1 MLLATIIAIAA
12 VIMISASFVVLRRE
26 RNDGLTID
34 PPDLTDVVDISDV
47 LPGIE
52 VAGTDSIVESEPSS
66 TMLPGPRFAS
76 DSPAHDRHSAASSA
90 ASSPV
95 VSTVT
100 PGRRSKKH

>member
-52 VAGTDSIVESEPSS
+52 VAGTDAIVESEPVVDDA
-66 TMLPGPRFAS
+66 PRPSFRS
-76 DSPAHDRHSAASSA
+76 DSPAHDRHSAAF
-90 ASSPV
+90 
-95 VSTVT
+95 
-100 PGRRSKKH
+100 RRHLRRWYRP

>member
-52 VAGTDSIVESEPSS
+52 VAGTARSWRANPSS
-66 TMLPGPRFAS
+66 TMLPDPRFAS
-76 DSPAHDRHSAASSA
+76 DSPAHDRHSAAPA
-90 ASSPV
+90 PSSPV